1 MKKGVYGLFKLL
13 NISYK
18 IEMKILV
25 TGANGML
32 AKEVKERFG
41 KENEIIATDVAELD
55 ITNEKAVM
63 DYIMNLKPEYI
74 INCAAYTAVD
84 KAEENY
90 ELADKINGDGPA
102 NLAKAAKS
110 AGAKLV
116 HISTD
121 YVFGGELDVS
131 KDYKEDDP
139 KAPVTAY
146 GKTKLRGEEGIEK
159 NMEEYYIFRTAW
171 LYGVGGNNFVK
182 TMTKLGS
189 TRDEINV
196 VSDQHGSPTYAKD
209 LTEIIYQA
217 INKKIPYG
225 IYNATNEGYTTWY
238 EFTKEIL
245 AEQGIECKVNPVT
258 TEQYIEMMKV
268 TQAKRPFNSQMS
280 KAKLETYGIKI
291 PNWKDGLR
299 RYLEEAKKL
308 EK

>member
-1 MKKGVYGLFKLL
+1 
-13 NISYK
+13 
-18 IEMKILV
+18 MKILV

-32 AKEVKERFG
+32 AKEVKEKFG

-258 TEQYIEMMKV
+258 TEEYIEMMKI

-280 KAKLETYGIKI
+280 KAKLEECGIKI
-291 PNWKDGLR
+291 PDWKDGLK
-299 RYLEEAKKL
+299 RYLKEAKEL
-308 EK
+308 EN